1 MQAFRE
7 STIRCKLLLMLM
19 GTSGVALVVA
29 CVAFAVWDVLS
40 FRRAMASDL
49 SASAEIMGQN
59 IAFAVASGDR
69 EAAAL
74 VLSTLHAKPDI
85 LAAALYSQDG
95 SVLAEYHRANSSA
108 PPLPRSLPAAT
119 VSGGQPWRTRSQPIT
134 RNGAVVGAIYL
145 ASDGGR
151 GRLWRDVLMGVIV
164 LLAAAGMSMLVSLRL
179 QRLIS
184 DPVAAL
190 LEASNT
196 ALGESNVHPESDA
209 PRNELG
215 ALGGNIER
223 LRRQIAA
230 RDEQLCKYLEAQ
242 DLQISIRTAELR
254 SQNTDLVQAKT
265 EAVQACRAQS
275 EFLANMSHE
284 IRTPMNAIMG
294 MTELALE
301 SDLDPTRREYLGL
314 VKSSAESLLTVINDI
329 LDVSKIAA
337 GKLDVDNAEFSLL
350 DCLGEALKTLAL
362 RAHEKDLEL
371 ALRVSPD
378 VPDNLIGDPTRLR
391 QIVINLVGN
400 SIKFTQ
406 AGEVSVGVTVEAKD
420 ADGVALHFAVADTGI
435 GIPPEKRRIIF
446 EAFAQADNSTSR
458 QYGGTGLG
466 LSISSRLV
474 SIMGGRMWVESEVGK
489 GSTFHFALKL
499 GRGKPAAT
507 ARTMLKPAV
516 LHGVA
521 ALVVDDNSTNRQILN
536 ELLAHWGMKPTL
548 AAGGIEGF
556 EILERTH
563 AAGGAIPLIL
573 LDSRMPEMDGFAF
586 AKRVKDDARFK
597 TSIIMMLTSAGQRGD
612 AARCRD
618 LRISAYLVKPIQ
630 QVELLD
636 AILSV
641 LGRKPASPEQPP
653 PLVTRHSLREERKK
667 LRILLAEDNLV
678 NQMVAV
684 RLLEKM
690 GHTVT
695 VVSNGREATLLL
707 EKEQFALVLM
717 DVQMP
722 EMDGFE
728 ATRVIR
734 GKEALTHQHLPILA
748 MTAHAMK
755 GDRERCL
762 AAGMDG
768 YIAKPI
774 SPADL
779 FAEVDRFSRL
789 AVPDPRKPSPPADTQ
804 DCVDW
809 QAVWANTEGDRNLFG
824 ELAQLFLAELPR
836 QMEAIHQAE
845 SSAQTTE
852 IERLANR
859 LKASVGNFAAKP
871 AFEAAFRL
879 ERTARQGD
887 LVQLPQAIETVEC
900 EIGRLRSALEEWAD
914 KLPGSDVPGAP
925 PPPSLHP
932 ADSDVGLSSGR
943 G

>member
-1 MQAFRE
+1 
-7 STIRCKLLLMLM
+7 
-19 GTSGVALVVA
+19 
-29 CVAFAVWDVLS
+29 
-40 FRRAMASDL
+40 
-49 SASAEIMGQN
+49 
-59 IAFAVASGDR
+59 
-69 EAAAL
+69 
-74 VLSTLHAKPDI
+74 
-85 LAAALYSQDG
+85 
-95 SVLAEYHRANSSA
+95 
-108 PPLPRSLPAAT
+108 
-119 VSGGQPWRTRSQPIT
+119 
-134 RNGAVVGAIYL
+134 
-145 ASDGGR
+145 
-151 GRLWRDVLMGVIV
+151 
-164 LLAAAGMSMLVSLRL
+164 
-179 QRLIS
+179 
-184 DPVAAL
+184 
-190 LEASNT
+190 
-196 ALGESNVHPESDA
+196 
-209 PRNELG
+209 
-215 ALGGNIER
+215 
-223 LRRQIAA
+223 
-230 RDEQLCKYLEAQ
+230 
-242 DLQISIRTAELR
+242 
-254 SQNTDLVQAKT
+254 
-265 EAVQACRAQS
+265 
-275 EFLANMSHE
+275 
-284 IRTPMNAIMG
+284 MG

-301 SDLDPTRREYLGL
+301 SDPDPTRRGYLGL

-329 LDVSKIAA
+329 LDVSKIEA

-350 DCLGEALKTLAL
+350 DCLGEAVKTLAL

-371 ALRVSPD
+371 ALRVSPE
-378 VPDNLIGDPTRLR
+378 VPDKLIGDPTRLR

-400 SIKFTQ
+400 SIKFTE
-406 AGEVSVGVTVEAKD
+406 AGEVSVRVTVDSSD

-435 GIPPEKRRIIF
+435 GIPPEKRKVIF

-466 LSISSRLV
+466 LTISSRLV

-489 GSTFHFALKL
+489 GSTFHFTLKL
-499 GRGKPAAT
+499 SRGEPAAA
-507 ARTMLKPAV
+507 ARSLLKPAV
-516 LHGVA
+516 LRGVA
-521 ALVVDDNSTNRQILN
+521 VLVVDDNSTNRQMLN
-536 ELLAHWGMKPTL
+536 ELLGHWGMRPTL
-548 AAGGIEGF
+548 AASGGQGF
-556 EILERTH
+556 EILEQTH
-563 AAGGAIPLIL
+563 AAGWAIPLIL

-653 PLVTRHSLREERKK
+653 PLVTRHSLREDRRK

-690 GHTVT
+690 GHTVK

-707 EKEQFALVLM
+707 EKEPFALVLM

-774 SPADL
+774 SPAHL

-789 AVPDPRKPSPPADTQ
+789 AVPRPQKPSPPADTQ
-804 DCVDW
+804 DCIDW
-809 QAVWANTEGDRNLFG
+809 QAAWANTEGDRSLLG
-824 ELAQLFLAELPR
+824 QLAQLFLAELPH

-859 LKASVGNFAAKP
+859 LKTSVGNFAAKP
-871 AFEAAFRL
+871 AFEAAFQL
-879 ERTARQGD
+879 ERAAHQGD
-887 LVQLPQAIETVEC
+887 LAQLPQAIETLEC
-900 EIGRLRSALEEWAD
+900 EIGRLRGALEEWRD
-914 KLPGSDVPGAP
+914 KLPGSEVAGAP
-925 PPPSLHP
+925 PPPSLYP
-932 ADSDVGLSSGR
+932 AAPHVGLSSGR

>member
-1 MQAFRE
+1 VQAFRE
-7 STIRCKLLLMLM
+7 STVRRKLILMLM

-29 CVAFAVWDVLS
+29 YVAFAVWDALS
-40 FRRAMASDL
+40 IRRAMANDL
-49 SASAEIMGQN
+49 STSAEIIGQN
-59 IAFAVASGDR
+59 VASAVASGGR
-69 EAAAL
+69 EAAVQA
-74 VLSTLHAKPDI
+74 LSTLRAKPDI
-85 LAAALYSQDG
+85 LAAAAYSQDG
-95 SVLAEYHRANSSA
+95 SVLAEYRNSTA
-108 PPLPRSLPAAT
+108 PPLPRTLPAAQ
-119 VSGGQPWRTRSQPIT
+119 VSGGQPWRTRYQPIT

-145 ASDGGR
+145 VSDGSR
-151 GRLWRDVLMGVIV
+151 GRLWRDALLGFIV
-164 LLAAAGMSMLVSLRL
+164 LLSAGGISFLVCLRL
-179 QRLIS
+179 QHIIS
-184 DPVAAL
+184 DPIADL
-190 LEASNT
+190 FEASQT
-196 ALGESNVHPESDA
+196 ALGDTHPPLA
-209 PRNELG
+209 PGTRKDELA
-215 ALGGNIER
+215 ALRGNLKGLRLQIEAR
-223 LRRQIAA
+223 DDQLREYREAQDSQIAA
-230 RDEQLCKYLEAQ
+230 RTVE
-242 DLQISIRTAELR
+242 LQ
-254 SQNTDLVQAKT
+254 SQNAHLAQAKT
-265 EAVQACRAQS
+265 DAEQACRAQS

-301 SDLDPTRREYLGL
+301 SDPDPTRREYLGL

-329 LDVSKIAA
+329 LDVSKIEA

-350 DCLGEALKTLAL
+350 DCLGEAVKTLAL

-371 ALRVSPD
+371 ALRVAPD
-378 VPDNLIGDPTRLR
+378 VPDKLIGDPTRLR

-400 SIKFTQ
+400 SIKFTA
-406 AGEVSVGVTVEAKD
+406 AGEVSVRVTVD
-420 ADGVALHFAVADTGI
+420 ASDVDGVALHFAVADTGI
-435 GIPPEKRRIIF
+435 GIPPEKRKVIF

-466 LSISSRLV
+466 LTISSRLV

-489 GSTFHFALKL
+489 GSTFHFTLKL
-499 GRGKPAAT
+499 RRGEPAAA
-507 ARTMLKPAV
+507 ARPMLKPAV
-516 LHGVA
+516 LRGVA
-521 ALVVDDNSTNRQILN
+521 VLVVDDNSTNRQMLN
-536 ELLAHWGMKPTL
+536 ELLGHWGMRPTL
-548 AAGGIEGF
+548 AASGSQGF
-556 EILERTH
+556 EILEQTH
-563 AAGGAIPLIL
+563 AGGRAIPLIL

-653 PLVTRHSLREERKK
+653 PLVTRHSLREERRK
-667 LRILLAEDNLV
+667 LRILLAEDNPV

-690 GHTVT
+690 GHTVK
-695 VVSNGREATLLL
+695 VVPNGREATLLL

-728 ATRVIR
+728 ATRLIR
-734 GKEALTHQHLPILA
+734 GKEALNHQHLPILA

-779 FAEVDRFSRL
+779 FAEIDRFSR
-789 AVPDPRKPSPPADTQ
+789 PPAPEKPQPPGDTR
-804 DCVDW
+804 DCIDW
-809 QAVWANTEGDRNLFG
+809 QAAWANVEGDRNLLG
-824 ELAQLFLAELPR
+824 ELARFFLAELPQ
-836 QMEAIHQAE
+836 QMQAIHQAG
-845 SSAQTTE
+845 STMQTTE
-852 IERLANR
+852 LERLAHR
-859 LKASVGNFAAKP
+859 LKNSVGNFAAQP
-871 AFEAAFRL
+871 AFEAACLL
-879 ERTARQGD
+879 EKAAHQGD
-887 LVQLPQAIETVEC
+887 SAQIPQAIVTLEH
-900 EIGRLRSALEEWAD
+900 EIRRLQAALEEWAD
-914 KLPGSDVPGAP
+914 KLPGSGVAGGPPP
-925 PPPSLHP
+925 PPPSYAAH
-932 ADSDVGLSSGR
+932 SESGFSTGR